1 MMAMEK
7 LIIEQ
12 LKQGNEDAFKYIY
25 KQHYVLLCRFA
36 NQMLAD
42 AALAEE
48 IVDDVIFYLWEHWD
62 DIEIE
67 YVAMFMNITRLI
79 GDTHKRYWISE
90 YSKLCIPIP
99 PKEEQKRIINAANA
113 MFEKL
118 DAIIESL

>member
-1 MMAMEK
+1 MEK

-48 IVDDVIFYLWEHWD
+48 IVDDVTFYLW
-62 DIEIE
+62 
-67 YVAMFMNITRLI
+67 
-79 GDTHKRYWISE
+79 
-90 YSKLCIPIP
+90 
-99 PKEEQKRIINAANA
+99 
-113 MFEKL
+113 
-118 DAIIESL
+118 